1 MRVAIIAVAIV
12 VASSPSLA
20 SPSCMTQSEAR
31 QKFPNA
37 HLWWHG
43 PNRCWDGTPGPRQ
56 RLAQRIKAKEPK
68 PAQREARAERDPQE
82 ENQQGWSNTPRWREA
97 MSRMR
102 PEDMAGVTGSAR
114 AQASMEPV
122 GTSEEPRMNW
132 RDRWVE
138 VAQRIPPIV
147 DKAGPADLAANA
159 SNTEPIVTPI
169 RVMLVLLVLLLALGV
184 YELLFRRTEWRR

>member
-82 ENQQGWSNTPRWREA
+82 EKQQDWSNTPRWREA

-102 PEDMAGVTGSAR
+102 PEDMTGVTGSAR

-122 GTSEEPRMNW
+122 DTSDEPRMNW

-138 VAQRIPPIV
+138 VAQRMPPIV

>member
-43 PNRCWDGTPGPRQ
+43 PNRCWDGTPSPRL

-68 PAQREARAERDPQE
+68 PVQREARAERDPQE
-82 ENQQGWSNTPRWREA
+82 EKQQDWSNTPKWREA

-102 PEDMAGVTGSAR
+102 PEDIAGVTGPAR
-114 AQASMEPV
+114 AQASIEPV
-122 GTSEEPRMNW
+122 ATSDEPRMNW

-147 DKAGPADLAANA
+147 GKAGPADLAANA

-169 RVMLVLLVLLLALGV
+169 RVMLALLMLLLALGV